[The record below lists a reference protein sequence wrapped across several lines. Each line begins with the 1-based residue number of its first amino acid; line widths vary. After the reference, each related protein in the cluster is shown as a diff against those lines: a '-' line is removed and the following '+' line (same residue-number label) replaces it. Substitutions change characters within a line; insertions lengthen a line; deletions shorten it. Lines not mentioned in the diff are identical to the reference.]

1 MPAAVVTGSS
11 RGIGRAVAVR
21 FARDGY
27 DVAINYRTNERAAE
41 ETAAEI
47 AAETDRETVVV
58 RADVAD
64 VADAE
69 RLVDRAVD
77 AFGGVDHVVNNAGI
91 EESCP
96 TEELSTADFD
106 RLVDVNVNS
115 AYAVTR
121 AALPAL
127 RRATDP
133 SGPSIVNVASR
144 IAFTGAAEE
153 AHYVA
158 SKAGVV
164 GLTRSHALEF
174 APDVRVNAVAPGKI
188 DTDMNA
194 HHSPADR
201 RHKSRSIPLGRYGTA
216 AEVADAVAY
225 LRDATY
231 VTGETVHVNG
241 GETMR

>member
-77 AFGGVDHVVNNAGI
+77 AFGGVAHVVNNAGI